1 MSVLDNYVC
10 EGQMSMFDILNQDSL
25 SGKTSPE
32 HLVQTKVKTSDAYL
46 KSFAELRIKPPQ
58 YLCLKKASGQ
68 IADASWEMGGAL
80 LGVYTIHSFGESPK
94 DVVVSRLS
102 EILVEN
108 PHPKYCLSAR
118 ACQGILNR
126 ANKRG
131 KQLPIQLEMALK
143 RQAMSSET
151 KSCPPSSQ
159 DLKPQSETP
168 KTDSTS
174 LVSKNVQ
181 DAQGGGKGILIQ
193 NEKTASLRTATNQSI
208 LTIDEKMGQT
218 YVNEELG
225 NTLSARDY
233 KQPQAVC
240 YGMDNERRRG
250 VDEFV
255 EQSPTITSRAGT
267 GGNNVP
273 VTINVETEVCV
284 RKYEVD
290 EPILLES
297 NQNHATIQTDGISTA
312 LPASMGMGG
321 GYVPM
326 ITEVQSMEVFHCTT
340 EEDKVQTLKARDYKD
355 PQVVAYGIEPGAASR
370 MGGYCYE
377 EISGTLRAEMGD
389 NQASVACYGLDRA
402 SFNQGQNAK
411 FDFSVEEELAPTL
424 VNRGPGGVLT
434 GQ

>member
-1 MSVLDNYVC
+1 
-10 EGQMSMFDILNQDSL
+10 L
-25 SGKTSPE
+25 SGDIEPSKQE
-32 HLVQTKVKTSDAYL
+32 REATSD
-46 KSFAELRIKPPQ
+46 SIGDGT
-58 YLCLKKASGQ
+58 KA
-68 IADASWEMGGAL
+68 ASN
-80 LGVYTIHSFGESPK
+80 VFGDEVIPTL
-94 DVVVSRLS
+94 VSRL
-102 EILVEN
+102 
-108 PHPKYCLSAR
+108 
-118 ACQGILNR
+118 
-126 ANKRG
+126 
-131 KQLPIQLEMALK
+131 
-143 RQAMSSET
+143 
-151 KSCPPSSQ
+151 
-159 DLKPQSETP
+159 ETP
-168 KTDSTS
+168 VGNTQDGF
-174 LVSKNVQ
+174 NVISFQ
-181 DAQGGGKGILIQ
+181 ERAGCPGGGKGILIQ

-255 EQSPTITSRAGT
+255 EQSPTVTSRAGT

-273 VTINVETEVCV
+273 VVIE
-284 RKYEVD
+284 

-297 NQNHATIQTDGISTA
+297 NQNHATIQTDGVSTA

-355 PQVVAYGIEPGAASR
+355 PQIVAYGTDL
-370 MGGYCYE
+370 YNQKV
-377 EISGTLRAEMGD
+377 TGD
-389 NQASVACYGLDRA
+389 VSAPLTCNSNATSTQPTVVTYGLDRA

-424 VNRGPGGVLT
+424 VNRGPGGVVT
-434 GQ
+434 KQ

>member
-1 MSVLDNYVC
+1 MIV
-10 EGQMSMFDILNQDSL
+10 
-25 SGKTSPE
+25 
-32 HLVQTKVKTSDAYL
+32 
-46 KSFAELRIKPPQ
+46 
-58 YLCLKKASGQ
+58 
-68 IADASWEMGGAL
+68 
-80 LGVYTIHSFGESPK
+80 SFGESPK
-94 DVVVSRLS
+94 DAVVSRLS

-151 KSCPPSSQ
+151 KSCPPSCQ
-159 DLKPQSETP
+159 DSKPLSETP
-168 KTDSTS
+168 KTDLTL

-208 LTIDEKMGQT
+208 LTIDEKIGQT

-255 EQSPTITSRAGT
+255 EQSPTVTSRAGT

-273 VTINVETEVCV
+273 VVIE
-284 RKYEVD
+284 

-297 NQNHATIQTDGISTA
+297 NQNHATIQTDGVSTA

-355 PQVVAYGIEPGAASR
+355 PQVVAYGIEPGAAKRMNVESR
-370 MGGYCYE
+370 YWE
-377 EISGTLRAEMGD
+377 ETSPTLRAASGD
-389 NQASVACYGLDRA
+389 NQASVACYGVDGYNQTATEELSKAITSSATDSDHVPCVTYGLDRA

-424 VNRGPGGVLT
+424 VNRGPGGVVT
-434 GQ
+434 KQ

>member
-10 EGQMSMFDILNQDSL
+10 EGQMSIFDMLNQDS
-25 SGKTSPE
+25 SCGKTSPE
-32 HLVQTKVKTSDAYL
+32 LSVQTKEKTLDVYL

-58 YLCLKKASGQ
+58 YLCLKKGSGQ
-68 IADASWEMGGAL
+68 IADASWETGGQL
-80 LGVYTIHSFGESPK
+80 LGVYMIHSFGESPK
-94 DVVVSRLS
+94 DAVVSRLS

-131 KQLPIQLEMALK
+131 KNLPIQLETALR

-151 KSCPPSSQ
+151 MSCQPSCQ
-159 DLKPQSETP
+159 DSKPLSEIP

-181 DAQGGGKGILIQ
+181 DVQGGGKGILIQ

-273 VTINVETEVCV
+273 I
-284 RKYEVD
+284 
-290 EPILLES
+290 
-297 NQNHATIQTDGISTA
+297 
-312 LPASMGMGG
+312 
-321 GYVPM
+321 
-326 ITEVQSMEVFHCTT
+326 VQSMEVFHCTT

-355 PQVVAYGIEPGAASR
+355 PQVVAYGIEPGAAKRMNVESR
-370 MGGYCYE
+370 YWE
-377 EISGTLRAEMGD
+377 ETSPTLRAASGD
-389 NQASVACYGLDRA
+389 NMASVACYGVDGYNQSATEEISKAITSSATDSDHVPCVTYGLDRA

-424 VNRGPGGVLT
+424 VNRGPGGL
-434 GQ
+434 